1 MVPERAGPRVATYT
15 PQKVGTDQEIAGI
28 FPGSRHEGSGGGQE
42 KRPSLDR
49 RLAGQTLAH
58 GGQVR
63 FERPVLVIRWYSRAM
78 LREAVKALLAA
89 LCDVF
94 RSRSALLAEN
104 ALLRQQ

>member
-1 MVPERAGPRVATYT
+1 
-15 PQKVGTDQEIAGI
+15 
-28 FPGSRHEGSGGGQE
+28 
-42 KRPSLDR
+42 
-49 RLAGQTLAH
+49 
-58 GGQVR
+58 
-63 FERPVLVIRWYSRAM
+63 M